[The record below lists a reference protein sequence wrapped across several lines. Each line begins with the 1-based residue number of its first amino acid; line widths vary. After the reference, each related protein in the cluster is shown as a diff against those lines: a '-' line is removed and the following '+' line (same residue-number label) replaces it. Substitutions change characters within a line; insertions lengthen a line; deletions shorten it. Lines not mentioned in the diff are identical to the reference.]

1 MNMAYN
7 TDQERSFDYQSEEP
21 VARRE
26 QNQKKARPSYAQKR
40 APSAYNGMHRRRNK
54 RFSW

>member
-7 TDQERSFDYQSEEP
+7 SDQERSFDYQSDEP

-26 QNQKKARPSYAQKR
+26 KAQQKNRPSHSQKR
-40 APSAYNGMHRRRNK
+40 APSSFNGMHRRRNK